1 MTIFITLDDKNGM
14 LFNNRRQSKDKFL
27 RNDMLNTCGE
37 KRLWMNEYTSE
48 QFEPL
53 SNNIIIDES
62 FLEKAEENDYCFV
75 ENCSFAEYIKK
86 IGKIIIYKWNRV
98 YPADMYFDTSI
109 LDGWKQLST
118 TEFEGN
124 SHEKITKEEWGYE
137 NKE

>member
-1 MTIFITLDDKNGM
+1 MTVFITLDDKNGM

-53 SNNIIIDES
+53 SNNIIIDEM
-62 FLEKAEENDYCFV
+62 FLEKAEENDYCFA
-75 ENCSFAEYIKK
+75 ENCSFAEYIEKVKK
-86 IGKIIIYKWNRV
+86 IVIYKWNRV
-98 YPADMYFDTSI
+98 YPADMYFEPSI
-109 LDGWKQLST
+109 LEGWKQLSI

-124 SHEKITKEEWGYE
+124 SHEKITKEEWVYE
-137 NKE
+137 S

>member
-1 MTIFITLDDKNGM
+1 MTVFITLDDKNGM

-53 SNNIIIDES
+53 SNNIIIDEM
-62 FLEKAEENDYCFV
+62 FLEKAKENDYCFV
-75 ENCSFAEYIKK
+75 ENCSFIEYVDKVK
-86 IGKIIIYKWNRV
+86 RIIIYKWNRV
-98 YPADMYFDTSI
+98 YPADMYFDLSI
-109 LDGWKQLST
+109 LEGWKQLST

-124 SHEKITKEEWGYE
+124 SHEKIIKEEWIYE
-137 NKE
+137 N